1 MMNRKQL
8 LMDDLSQIENVLI
21 ELEQSADIW
30 QNKVIKIMCRCLY
43 HILMYLVRTK

>member
-1 MMNRKQL
+1 MKQSEL
-8 LMDDLSQIENVLI
+8 LKEDLSQIESVLI

-43 HILMYLVRTK
+43 HVLTYLIRTK

>member
-1 MMNRKQL
+1 MKQIEL
-8 LMDDLSQIENVLI
+8 LKDDLSQIESVLI

-43 HILMYLVRTK
+43 HILTYLVRTK